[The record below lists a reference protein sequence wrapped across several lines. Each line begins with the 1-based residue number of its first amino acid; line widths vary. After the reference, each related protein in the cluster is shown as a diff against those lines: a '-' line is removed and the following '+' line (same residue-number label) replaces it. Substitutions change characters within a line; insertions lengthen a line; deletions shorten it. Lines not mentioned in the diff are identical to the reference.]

1 MSEQAQDRY
10 LDAALRE
17 VVAQEAAP
25 DLSGRILAAAHRQQ
39 AQGPRRSR
47 SLPAAGRR
55 MGVGP
60 VRRSSATGP
69 LLAALLV
76 LAAFAAVIIAMNQP
90 RLVPVPEGGAKTNA
104 PVPAPSLKKPA
115 EAQPAPEVPPAKASP
130 RREAP
135 LPDLPA
141 DPRPRPQP
149 PAREGKPPVE
159 LPPQPPAKAPEGEV
173 RRPESTEP
181 PKPEERP
188 RPEAELP
195 KAVIATV
202 KEVGRK
208 NGLKLRYA
216 ESEEWRV
223 VEAGEQLRAGA
234 RLRAT
239 GQADLTLGSGALARF
254 DGEIALGSE
263 EQGLELIDESLF
275 LDNLDLPRVTIS
287 ASALSVI
294 AAGMVLF
301 EAGRSSLSISCLQGQ
316 VESPAGLVEAVKAAT
331 LTSKGLSRAAAVS
344 LEALARK
351 HAILRSLPQRLL
363 WREDFD
369 LVPPERR
376 HKGEIS
382 EGVGRGEGAEAGVSV
397 YLSQPQN
404 LRKGDVLRMR
414 LRVSRAPE
422 ELLLQMGTAE
432 DGNYRLLFKAAR
444 VGEWMEVELPLTDL
458 FRTLDK
464 TTPIRI
470 GFTFKNFQVWA
481 SDPKGCRVEVDWA
494 EIVRRAADE

>member
-1 MSEQAQDRY
+1 MSEQARDRY

-17 VVAQEAAP
+17 VVGQEAAP
-25 DLSGRILAAAHRQQ
+25 DLSGRILAAAQRQQ
-39 AQGPRRSR
+39 PQRPRRSR

-90 RLVPVPEGGAKTNA
+90 RLAPAPEGGAKANA
-104 PVPAPSLKKPA
+104 PVLAPNLQEPA
-115 EAQPAPEVPPAKASP
+115 EIVPAPEVPPAKASP
-130 RREAP
+130 EPEAP

-149 PAREGKPPVE
+149 PAREEKPPAEV
-159 LPPQPPAKAPEGEV
+159 PPQPPARAPEGEV

-181 PKPEERP
+181 PRSEERP
-188 RPEAELP
+188 APEAELP
-195 KAVIATV
+195 RAVVATV

-234 RLRAT
+234 RLRTT
-239 GQADLTLGSGALARF
+239 GQADLILVSGALARF

-275 LDNLDLPRVTIS
+275 LDNLDLPRVTVS
-287 ASALSVI
+287 ASALSVVT
-294 AAGMVLF
+294 AGMVLF
-301 EAGRSSLSISCLQGQ
+301 EAGRNSLSISCLQGQ
-316 VESPAGLVEAVKAAT
+316 VESPGGLVGAGKSAT
-331 LTSKGLSRAAAVS
+331 LTAKGLSRASATS

-351 HAILRSLPQRLL
+351 HAMLRGLPQRLL
-363 WREDFD
+363 WREDFEQ
-369 LVPPERR
+369 VPPERR
-376 HKGEIS
+376 HKGEVID
-382 EGVGRGEGAEAGVSV
+382 GVGRGEGTEAGVSV
-397 YLSQPQN
+397 YLGQPQR

-432 DGNYRLLFKAAR
+432 DGNYRCSFKAAR
-444 VGEWMEVELPLTDL
+444 VGEWMEMELPLTDL

-481 SDPKGCRVEVDWA
+481 SDPRGSRVEVDWA
-494 EIVRRAADE
+494 EIVRRPSDE